1 MVAEEAVKPGRI
13 CRQQLPETDLPTLP
27 MKNKPPPQERPRQYN
42 VPLLACLGLLAAGL
56 AATGYSV
63 FIDGGRTSVTAKCVG
78 CGLVGAGLFSVL
90 LCVLFTKTPSFL
102 RISRVDRTTP
112 SSNYDDRGIKSVS
125 RTVENQRY

>member
-1 MVAEEAVKPGRI
+1 ML
-13 CRQQLPETDLPTLP
+13 QQLEQ
-27 MKNKPPPQERPRQYN
+27 NKPPPQEKPRQYN

-102 RISRVDRTTP
+102 TIFRVGRSNP
-112 SSNYDDRGIKSVS
+112 SSNYDDRGIKSIS

>member
-1 MVAEEAVKPGRI
+1 ML
-13 CRQQLPETDLPTLP
+13 QQLEQ
-27 MKNKPPPQERPRQYN
+27 NKPPPQERPRQYN

-102 RISRVDRTTP
+102 TIFRVVGRSNP
-112 SSNYDDRGIKSVS
+112 SSDYDDRGIKSIS

>member
-1 MVAEEAVKPGRI
+1 ML
-13 CRQQLPETDLPTLP
+13 QQLEQ
-27 MKNKPPPQERPRQYN
+27 NKPPPQEKPRQYN

-102 RISRVDRTTP
+102 TIFKVGRGRSTH
-112 SSNYDDRGIKSVS
+112 SNEFEDRGIKSVS
-125 RTVENQRY
+125 GTIENQRY